1 LHQLNPYYKGVALVL
16 LSALGFGLLPIFA
29 IFAYR
34 EGANVNTLLFLRF
47 SLAALFLFAYLG
59 LKRQPLAVSR
69 RQLAA
74 LFALGGVLYAAQASL
89 YFSSLRYIPASLTS
103 LLLYT
108 YPFFVALL
116 ASIVDKE
123 RLTRGNLLA
132 ATLGMAGLVFV
143 LGASPAA
150 VDATGVLLA
159 LGAAVVYSAYLVI
172 GTRVVRELS
181 PLVTSAYVTGWAALS
196 MLAAGAAGGS
206 LTFTLT
212 ATAWA
217 AVGGIVAFAT
227 IMAMLTLFRGL
238 DLIGPTRAS
247 ILSMVEP
254 LITFALSA
262 LCFGDRL
269 TVLQLAGGAAVIAGA
284 AMVVRTRAN
293 NEAKDEPH

>member
-1 LHQLNPYYKGVALVL
+1 MNPYYKGVALVL

-47 SLAALFLFAYLG
+47 TLAALFLFAYLG
-59 LKRQPLAVSR
+59 VKKQRLGVSR
-69 RQLAA
+69 RQLIA
-74 LFALGGVLYAAQASL
+74 LFALGGILYSAQSSL

-116 ASIVDKE
+116 ASVVDKE
-123 RLTRGNLLA
+123 RLTRDNLLA

-150 VDATGVLLA
+150 VDVTGVLMALA
-159 LGAAVVYSAYLVI
+159 AAVVYSAYLVI
-172 GTRVVRELS
+172 GTRVVKELS
-181 PLVTSAYVTGWAALS
+181 PLVTSAFVAGWAALS
-196 MLAAGAAGGS
+196 MLAAGTAGGS
-206 LTFTLT
+206 LDFALSP
-212 ATAWA
+212 TAWL
-217 AVGGIVAFAT
+217 AVAGIVAFAT

-254 LITFALSA
+254 LITFAFSA

-269 TVLQLAGGAAVIAGA
+269 TPLQLAGGAAVIAGA
-284 AMVVRTRAN
+284 AMVVRSRAKSG
-293 NEAKDEPH
+293 ETDEK

>member
-1 LHQLNPYYKGVALVL
+1 MNPYYKGVALVL

-47 SLAALFLFAYLG
+47 TFAALFLFAYLAATKQR
-59 LKRQPLAVSR
+59 LTVSR

-74 LFALGGVLYAAQASL
+74 LFVLGGVLYSAQSSL
-89 YFSSLRYIPASLTS
+89 YFSSLRYIPAALTS

-116 ASIVDKE
+116 ASVVDKE
-123 RLTRGNLLA
+123 KLTRDNLLA
-132 ATLGMAGLVFV
+132 ATLGLAGLVFV

-150 VDATGVLLA
+150 VDGTGVAMALA
-159 LGAAVVYSAYLVI
+159 AAVVYSAYLVI
-172 GTRVVRELS
+172 GTRVVKELS
-181 PLVTSAYVTGWAALS
+181 PLLTSAFVAGWAALS
-196 MLAAGAAGGS
+196 MLAAGTAGGALDFALS
-206 LTFTLT
+206 PV
-212 ATAWA
+212 AWL

-227 IMAMLTLFRGL
+227 VMAMFTLFCGL
-238 DLIGPTRAS
+238 DLIGPTRSS

-254 LITFALSA
+254 LITFAFSA

-269 TVLQLAGGAAVIAGA
+269 TVLQLAGGAAVLAGA
-284 AMVVRTRAN
+284 AMVVLSRASGG
-293 NEAKDEPH
+293 AKPE